1 MRKIVLLL
9 GCVLLAMPVVGQ
21 TTLNGAGATF
31 PYPIYSKW
39 FSEYHKIHSEVEV
52 NYQSIGSGGGIRQVT
67 AGTVDFGASDMPM
80 TDKQLQEVKSKILNI
95 PTVLGADVPAYNV
108 PGVSGE
114 IKFTPEALAG
124 IFLGKISK
132 WNDKAITSANPGVN
146 LPDKEIIVV
155 HRSDGS
161 GTTFIWTDYLSKVS
175 PEWKSQVGADTSV
188 KWPVGMGGKG
198 NEGVAG
204 FIRQLS
210 GSIGY
215 VELIYAM
222 QNNIPYGSVRNSAG
236 VFLKASLDGVTAAAA
251 SAPKMP
257 ADFRVSITNAPGK
270 DAYPISSFT
279 WLLIPAQ
286 SKDAA
291 KGKILADFL
300 NWMVTDGQKM
310 TSALAYAPLPENVAA
325 KVKEAIKQVK

>member
-9 GCVLLAMPVVGQ
+9 VCVLLALPVVGQ

-39 FSEYHKIHSEVEV
+39 FSEYHKVHSDVEI

-67 AGTVDFGASDMPM
+67 SGTVDFGASDMPM
-80 TDKQLQEVKSKILNI
+80 TDKQLQEAKKTILNI
-95 PTVLGADVPAYNV
+95 PTVLGADVPAYNI
-108 PGVSGE
+108 PGVTAE
-114 IKFTPEALAG
+114 LKFTPESLAG

-132 WNDKAITSANPGVN
+132 WNDQAISAANPGVN
-146 LPDKEIIVV
+146 LPDKDIIVV

-161 GTTFIWTDYLSKVS
+161 GTSFIWTDYLSKVS

-204 FIRQLS
+204 FVRQLP

-215 VELIYAM
+215 VELIYAV
-222 QNNIPYGSVRNSAG
+222 QNKITYGSVRNSAG
-236 VFLKASLDGVTAAAA
+236 NFVKASLEGVTAAAA

-286 SKDAA
+286 SKDGAR
-291 KGKILADFL
+291 GKILADFL

-310 TSALAYAPLPENVAA
+310 TSALSYAPLPDNVVA

>member
-1 MRKIVLLL
+1 
-9 GCVLLAMPVVGQ
+9 LAMPVLGQ

-31 PYPIYSKW
+31 PAPMYSKW
-39 FSEYHKIHSEVEV
+39 FSEYHKAHSDVQV
-52 NYQSIGSGGGIRQVT
+52 NYQPIGSGGGIRQVT
-67 AGTVDFGASDMPM
+67 SGTVDFGASDMPM
-80 TDKQLQEVKSKILNI
+80 TDKQLQDSKVKILNV
-95 PTVLGADVPAYNV
+95 PTVLGAVVPAYNI

-114 IKFTPEALAG
+114 VRFTPEALAG

-132 WNDKAITSANPGVN
+132 WNDKALVSANPGVN
-146 LPDKEIIVV
+146 FPDKDIIVV

-161 GTTFIWTDYLSKVS
+161 GTSFIFTDYLSKVS
-175 PEWKSQVGADTSV
+175 PDWKNQVGADTSV
-188 KWPVGMGGKG
+188 KWPVGMGGKN

-204 FIRQLS
+204 LIRQLS

-215 VELIYAM
+215 VELIYAV
-222 QNNIPYGSVRNSAG
+222 QNNIPYGSVRNSSGAF
-236 VFLKASLDGVTAAAA
+236 VKASLDGVTAAAA

-310 TSALAYAPLPENVAA
+310 TSALSYAPLPDNVVA